1 MTNIFDK
8 VHAQYRAARARLRAA
23 DDDVSR
29 ASRDRLVELM
39 KLSERERFAQVDD
52 PTLTPQDC
60 TLLRRSIAATL
71 PRPRM
76 RLFGRLHPGFFRR
89 RLRLQFILAK
99 IPVAATVVILGT
111 WATMSWLN
119 TGELVALNRSVNLEW
134 SFPAGAVGTYS
145 LTPADWVVVVHRP
158 GLSAFY
164 RRWYPGK
171 GYATANVDSI
181 EVLR

>member
-1 MTNIFDK
+1 MTDIFDK

-39 KLSERERFAQVDD
+39 KLSDRERFVHFED
-52 PTLTPQDC
+52 PALTPQDRAW
-60 TLLRRSIAATL
+60 LRRSIAAAL
-71 PRPRM
+71 PKPQM
-76 RLFGRLHPGFFRR
+76 RLFGRVLPGFFRR

-99 IPVAATVVILGT
+99 TPVAAAVMILGA
-111 WATMSWLN
+111 WAMMSWLN
-119 TGELVALNRSVNLEW
+119 TGELIAFNRAVNLEW
-134 SFPAGAVGTYS
+134 SFPSGAVGTYS
-145 LTPADWVVVVHRP
+145 LTPADRVVVVHRP
-158 GLSAFY
+158 GLSTFY

-171 GYATANVDSI
+171 GYATANADSI